1 MFVPKVCLKR
11 KKCYCYGDE
20 DVSFNSSSL
29 FNLLSDKSFSF
40 SRKIRYFFRR
50 LIYVCSVQAKEKIK
64 DLFIQK
70 FIEKYFNKEK
80 YIIPLKLYTVHN
92 KINLLFSYSF
102 EPYKLEY
109 A

>member
-50 LIYVCSVQAKEKIK
+50 LIYVCSVQAKEKNK
-64 DLFIQK
+64 RFIHSK
-70 FIEKYFNKEK
+70 
-80 YIIPLKLYTVHN
+80 VH
-92 KINLLFSYSF
+92 
-102 EPYKLEY
+102 
-109 A
+109 